1 MSTPS
6 PNMLACKCQQ
16 KRPKFCFCLVGA
28 TIVKMHNLV
37 KKQKKTTISI
47 DYTLSPLKVT

>member
-6 PNMLACKCQQ
+6 PNMFACKCQQ

-28 TIVKMHNLV
+28 TIVKMHNL
-37 KKQKKTTISI
+37 KKTKNKQTFSI
-47 DYTLSPLKVT
+47 DYTLLPLKVT